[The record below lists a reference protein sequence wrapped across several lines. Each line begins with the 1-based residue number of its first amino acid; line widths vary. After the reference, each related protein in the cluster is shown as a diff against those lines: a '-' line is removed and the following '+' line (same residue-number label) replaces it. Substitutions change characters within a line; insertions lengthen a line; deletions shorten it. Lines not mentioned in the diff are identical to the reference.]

1 MEEEAPKDVVL
12 QEESVPEEEA
22 ETTEETVEETAP
34 VAEAP
39 ATSSKNPN
47 FDVFQWANNVDEIK
61 NNVSVELFL
70 FNKNYTPYKVR
81 YSDSLMQNIKSLFM
95 LEAVEYIIKEADK
108 GLECRDYEL
117 SDGEDKVIYRIELE
131 KVGRAET
138 LIHLIE
144 HEYRDIAF
152 FTDNEYE
159 FKRIK
164 GIIARFTY
172 PGENGQESFYIAK
185 GLAASSSLKGKLSWE
200 LNGESFEPLTA
211 DVAIKV
217 PEGNETAIVN
227 GNIVIYN
234 QSKFEKLFQYD
245 YKSQMISE
253 QKAKEIEEAYNL
265 SFPEGLTLNALL
277 EDKKPLVKKLQNI
290 EIGEMKQEQLLD
302 YADEMQLELMTD
314 DQDKIIIMDD
324 KDLGMFVNLLNED
337 YFVSP
342 VNGKRYEIKSKKL
355 LDEPEGEP
363 PRG

>member
-1 MEEEAPKDVVL
+1 M
-12 QEESVPEEEA
+12 PE
-22 ETTEETVEETAP
+22 
-34 VAEAP
+34 
-39 ATSSKNPN
+39 

-81 YSDSLMQNIKSLFM
+81 YSDVLMQAIRSMFM
-95 LEAVEYIIKEADK
+95 LEAVEYVIKEADK
-108 GLECRDYEL
+108 GLECREYEL
-117 SDGEDKVIYRIELE
+117 SDGEDKVIYRIALD

-144 HEYRDIAF
+144 NEYKDIAY
-152 FTDNEYE
+152 FTDDEYE

-164 GIIARFTY
+164 GIIAKFSY
-172 PGENGQESFYIAK
+172 PGDDGQKTFYIAK
-185 GLAASSSLKGKLSWE
+185 NLAASAALKGKLSWE

-211 DVAIKV
+211 DLAIKV
-217 PEGNETAIVN
+217 PEGNETAIVD
-227 GNIVIYN
+227 GQIVIFN
-234 QSKFEKLFQYD
+234 QSKFEKLFQFD
-245 YKSQMISE
+245 YKQQLISE
-253 QKAKEIEEAYNL
+253 QKAKELEETYKL

-277 EDKKPLVKKLQNI
+277 EDKKPLVKKLQSV
-290 EIGEMKQEQLLD
+290 EIGEMTQEQLLD

-314 DQDKIIIMDD
+314 DDNKIIIMDD
-324 KDLGMFVNLLNED
+324 KDLGMFVNLLSED

-342 VNGKRYEIKSKKL
+342 VNGRRYEIKSKKL